1 MARMS
6 NQFERTDMSN
16 VCCTCNS
23 EELPLAEDANDEDDE
38 QTIESVAY
46 DSCAEWHHIAC
57 VEIESIFFVPPA
69 NNLYSINGHRHS
81 VG

>member
-1 MARMS
+1 MYNFTRGGGGGGGEGAKKAAATMARMS

-38 QTIESVAY
+38 
-46 DSCAEWHHIAC
+46 
-57 VEIESIFFVPPA
+57 
-69 NNLYSINGHRHS
+69 
-81 VG
+81 

>member
-38 QTIESVAY
+38 
-46 DSCAEWHHIAC
+46 
-57 VEIESIFFVPPA
+57 
-69 NNLYSINGHRHS
+69 
-81 VG
+81 

>member
-1 MARMS
+1 MGVGVGGKESSSQMARMS

-38 QTIESVAY
+38 
-46 DSCAEWHHIAC
+46 
-57 VEIESIFFVPPA
+57 
-69 NNLYSINGHRHS
+69 
-81 VG
+81 